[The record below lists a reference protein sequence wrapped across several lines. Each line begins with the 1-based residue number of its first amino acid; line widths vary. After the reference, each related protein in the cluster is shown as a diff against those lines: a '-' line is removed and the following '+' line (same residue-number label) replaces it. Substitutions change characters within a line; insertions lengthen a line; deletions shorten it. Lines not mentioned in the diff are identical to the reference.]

1 MRNPKFIPILVLLL
15 ALSFGLLI
23 FGVALN
29 RRNVTATQ
37 GQFFLTIYHQPDPT
51 DTPQPTPT
59 PIPTTRPTPISAA
72 APFAYITH
80 TVEAGETLWDISTRY
95 DVAVDILQAANYD
108 IEPEKVLENQVL
120 VIPIGDTSQIQVRVR
135 PQPAPAAAAVKGTP
149 APNVRSAAPLAPTAT
164 PILAAAIV
172 SSEGDGLRL
181 RSAASTDASI
191 LSKLPAL
198 MPLDIYR
205 KTSDGTWLYVGTP
218 NGNGW
223 VQSQFVT
230 LNKIKMGDISVNV
243 EAVAAS
249 AVSVS
254 APVMF
259 APTPFV
265 IPDDPYV
272 SGISGRARQIYQ
284 IGQSRGNHANVFSL
298 IGDSNTEHPAF
309 FKPFDWGNYDLGP
322 YAYLQDTVNFFKGSF
337 SRPSRSAFGGFNTTK
352 TLDPG
357 SAPGG
362 CGGASSLICEY
373 NSAHPSIAIVL
384 LGTGDQHS
392 WQGFEERYR
401 QIIQQTIDQ
410 GIVPILLTKGD
421 DLECKDNNAPCGYI
435 NGIITRLAREY
446 DVPLLDNRR
455 AVERLP
461 NRGMVDDGFHY
472 SFPPDGRAAWFNGS
486 YLQQY
491 GYNVRNLTALRALDS
506 VRRQIIGR

>member
-1 MRNPKFIPILVLLL
+1 MLL

-23 FGVALN
+23 FGVAIN

-51 DTPQPTPT
+51 NTPQPTQTPQPT
-59 PIPTTRPTPISAA
+59 A
-72 APFAYITH
+72 APVASGATAPFNYITH
-80 TVEAGETLWDISTRY
+80 TVAAGETLWEISTRY

-120 VIPIGDTSQIQVRVR
+120 IIPIGDTSQIQVRVR
-135 PQPAPAAAAVKGTP
+135 PRPAPAAASAKTTP
-149 APNVRSAAPLAPTAT
+149 APNARPAAPTAT
-164 PILAAAIV
+164 PFVSAAVV
-172 SSEGDGLRL
+172 SSDGDGLRL
-181 RSAASTDASI
+181 RIAPNTNASI

-205 KTSDGTWLYVGTP
+205 KTSDSAWLYVGTTS
-218 NGNGW
+218 GNGW

-230 LNKIKMGDISVNV
+230 LNKIKLADISVNI
-243 EAVAAS
+243 ESPTTAPAAS
-249 AVSVS
+249 AASVN
-254 APVMF
+254 APAIF

-284 IGQSRGNHANVFSL
+284 IGQSRGNRANVFSL

-337 SRPSRSAFGGFNTTK
+337 SRTSRSAFGGFNTTK
-352 TLDPG
+352 TLDPA

-373 NSAHPSIAIVL
+373 NSARPSVAIIL

-392 WQGFEERYR
+392 WQGFEGRYR

-421 DLECKDNNAPCGYI
+421 DLECRDNNAPCGYI

-455 AVERLP
+455 AIDRLP
-461 NRGMVDDGFHY
+461 NRGMVEDGFHY
-472 SFPPDGRAAWFNGS
+472 SFPPDGRAAWFSGG

-506 VRRQIIGR
+506 VRRQIIGQ